1 MKRLL
6 NFIPLPLLCSIAP
19 FSIAFSYFDMPPS
32 YEEATTYTIH
42 LKPGDDKEFNMSE
55 FFRLSSEGYTSVRIK
70 VSGNSPRGNR
80 TRPTTPY
87 PVFND
92 YKPERIPHCRLL
104 RQHDSGDHYRV
115 LLDNTIYQSN
125 LSYDDATLLIGK
137 LLSVNACTF

>member
-6 NFIPLPLLCSIAP
+6 TFILL
-19 FSIAFSYFDMPPS
+19 FSIAQLSIAAQYLDMPPS

-42 LKPGDDKEFNMSE
+42 LKPGDDKEISMNE
-55 FFRLSSEGYTSVRIK
+55 IFRLSSEGYTSIRIK
-70 VSGNSPRGNR
+70 VAATRVNR
-80 TRPTTPY
+80 ARPTRRY
-87 PVFND
+87 PLFHND
-92 YKPERIPHCRLL
+92 IAERIPHCRLL